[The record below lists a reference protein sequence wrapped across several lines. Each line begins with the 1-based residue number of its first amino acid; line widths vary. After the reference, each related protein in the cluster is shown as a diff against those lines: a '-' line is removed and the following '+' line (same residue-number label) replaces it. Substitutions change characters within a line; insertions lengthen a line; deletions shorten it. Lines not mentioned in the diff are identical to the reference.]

1 MRKKHSK
8 KFKAQVALEALKEEK
23 TASEIGAIYEVHPN
37 MVSEWKRQ
45 LMEHATV
52 AFQRGKSQED
62 KEVEKREEELYKEIG
77 KLKIEVEF
85 LKKKSRQI
93 FGK

>member
-1 MRKKHSK
+1 MRKYHSK
-8 KFKAQVALEALKEEK
+8 EFKAQVALEALKEEK
-23 TASEIGAIYEVHPN
+23 TVSEIGAIYEVHPN
-37 MVSEWKRQ
+37 MVSEWKRH
-45 LMEHATV
+45 LMDFAAE

-62 KEVEKREEELYKEIG
+62 KESAKLEEVLYKEIG

>member
-8 KFKAQVALEALKEEK
+8 EFKAQVALEALKEEK
-23 TASEIGAIYEVHPN
+23 TAAEIGSIYEVHPN
-37 MVSEWKRQ
+37 MVSEWKKH
-45 LMEHATV
+45 LVEYAAE
-52 AFQRGKSQED
+52 AFQRGKRQED
-62 KEVEKREEELYKEIG
+62 KDSAKLEEELYKEIG
-77 KLKIEVEF
+77 KLKIENEF